1 MFRKVRLQL
10 LASYLMVLAGIMVV
24 FAIAIR
30 TTFAY
35 TLHHQV
41 SQRLQNLVK
50 AGSQELEIENGRL
63 EIDQEDLVRNLQSL
77 QWYDPAG
84 QLVGTQ
90 GQPAST
96 LPLDPQQLIHLQ
108 THANI
113 QSVTVPVK
121 DPNTGQLIG
130 FVRANESLEAVNQTL
145 QQLDWGLGGGA
156 ILAIV
161 LSGAGGTWLTLQAMR
176 PIEQSMQQLQ
186 QFTADASHELR
197 SPLTAIKTNA
207 TVAQKY
213 PQGMRPTDAEKFQAI
228 LSAANQMATLTESL
242 LQLARLDQSAEQH
255 PAPINLLHTLEELS
269 QLYQLQAQSKGL
281 TLATQL
287 AEPTWVLGH
296 EDQLRQ
302 VFANL
307 LDNALRYT
315 PVGGAIK
322 LRSER
327 LGQSILIQVQ
337 DTGIG
342 IKAEHMEKIFDRFW
356 QADPSRS
363 YQTEGCG
370 LGLAIAR
377 HIVQLHKGNIAV
389 ESKWTQGSCFS
400 VQLPLYDLLEDR
412 RLGY

>member
-1 MFRKVRLQL
+1 
-10 LASYLMVLAGIMVV
+10 MVLAGIMIV

-50 AGSQELEIENGRL
+50 AGSLELEIEDGRL
-63 EIDQEDLVRNLQSL
+63 EIDQEDLVRDLQSL
-77 QWYDPAG
+77 QWYDPTG

-90 GQPAST
+90 GQST
-96 LPLDPQQLIHLQ
+96 SNLPLDPQQLVHLQ
-108 THANI
+108 TYANL
-113 QSVTVPVK
+113 QSISVPVK

-145 QQLDWGLGGGA
+145 KQLDWGLGGGA

-161 LSGAGGTWLTLQAMR
+161 LSGIGGTWLTLKAMR
-176 PIEQSMQQLQ
+176 PIEQSMRQLQ

-213 PQGMRPTDAEKFQAI
+213 PEGMRPTDAEKFHAI
-228 LSAANQMATLTESL
+228 LSAADQMTALTASL
-242 LQLARLDQSAEQH
+242 LQLARLDPSLEQH
-255 PAPINLLHTLEELS
+255 QTPTNLLHTLEELS
-269 QLYQLQAQSKGL
+269 QHYQHQAQAQGITL
-281 TLATQL
+281 TTQL

-315 PVGGAIK
+315 PDGGTVTIRSTRVGP
-322 LRSER
+322 
-327 LGQSILIQVQ
+327 SILIQVQ

-342 IKAEHMEKIFDRFW
+342 IKAEHREKIFDRFW
-356 QADPSRS
+356 QADTSRS
-363 YQTEGCG
+363 YQIEGCG

-377 HIVQLHKGNIAV
+377 RIVQLHQGNIAV
-389 ESKWTQGSCFS
+389 DSEWTQGSCLS
-400 VQLPLYDLLEDR
+400 VQLPLYEHSP
-412 RLGY
+412 

>member
-10 LASYLMVLAGIMVV
+10 LASYLMVLAGIMIV

-41 SQRLQNLVK
+41 SQRLQNLIK
-50 AGSQELEIENGRL
+50 AGSQELEIEEGRL
-63 EIDQEDLVRNLQSL
+63 ELDQEDLVRDLQSL

-90 GQPAST
+90 GQPVSN
-96 LPLDPQQLIHLQ
+96 LPLDPQQLVHLQ
-108 THANI
+108 TYANL
-113 QSVTVPVK
+113 QSITVPVK

-161 LSGAGGTWLTLQAMR
+161 LSGIGGTWLTLKAMH
-176 PIEQSMQQLQ
+176 PIEQSMRQLQ

-213 PQGMRPTDAEKFQAI
+213 PEGMRPTDAEKFHAI
-228 LSAANQMATLTESL
+228 LSAANQMTVLTASL
-242 LQLARLDQSAEQH
+242 LQLARLDPSLEQH
-255 PAPINLLHTLEELS
+255 QTPTNLLHTLEELS
-269 QLYQLQAQSKGL
+269 QHYQHHAQAQGITL
-281 TLATQL
+281 TTQL

-315 PVGGAIK
+315 PNGGTVTIRSIRVGP
-322 LRSER
+322 
-327 LGQSILIQVQ
+327 SILIQVQ

-342 IKAEHMEKIFDRFW
+342 IQAEHREKIFDRFW
-356 QADPSRS
+356 QADTARS

-377 HIVQLHKGNIAV
+377 RIVQLHKGNIAV
-389 ESKWTQGSCFS
+389 DSEWTQGSCLS
-400 VQLPLYDLLEDR
+400 VQLPLYD
-412 RLGY
+412 YSP

>member
-1 MFRKVRLQL
+1 
-10 LASYLMVLAGIMVV
+10 MVV

-50 AGSQELEIENGRL
+50 AGSLELEIEDGRL
-63 EIDQEDLVRNLQSL
+63 ELDQEDLVRDLQSL
-77 QWYDPAG
+77 QWYDPTG

-90 GQPAST
+90 GQPASN
-96 LPLDPQQLIHLQ
+96 LPLDPQQLVRLQ
-108 THANI
+108 THANLK
-113 QSVTVPVK
+113 SMTVPVQA
-121 DPNTGQLIG
+121 PTTGQLIG

-145 QQLDWGLGGGA
+145 QQLDWGLGSGA

-161 LSGAGGTWLTLQAMR
+161 LSGIGGTWLTARAMH
-176 PIEQSMQQLQ
+176 PIERSMRQLQ

-213 PQGMRPTDAEKFQAI
+213 PKGMRPTDAEKFQAI
-228 LSAANQMATLTESL
+228 LSAANQMTALTESL
-242 LQLARLDQSAEQH
+242 LQLARLDQSSEQH
-255 PAPINLLHTLEELS
+255 QDPINLLHTLEELS
-269 QLYQLQAQSKGL
+269 QYYQHQAQSKGITL
-281 TLATQL
+281 TTQL
-287 AEPTWVLGH
+287 AEPAWVLGH

-307 LDNALRYT
+307 LENALRYT
-315 PVGGAIK
+315 PAGGAVQV
-322 LRSER
+322 RSTR
-327 LGQSILIQVQ
+327 VGPSILIQVQ
-337 DTGIG
+337 DTGMG
-342 IKAEHMEKIFDRFW
+342 IKAEHQEKIFDRFW
-356 QADPSRS
+356 QADTSRS

-377 HIVQLHKGNIAV
+377 RIVQLHKGNIAV
-389 ESKWTQGSCFS
+389 ENEWTQGSCFS
-400 VQLPLYDLLEDR
+400 IKLPLYDSSPER
-412 RLGY
+412 